1 MSNDDEY
8 FFRFISMFVLWCCH
22 LQKHIKS
29 NVDDDID
36 EDLGYEDNN
45 NSTKESALA
54 DVKTQ
59 VV

>member
-1 MSNDDEY
+1 
-8 FFRFISMFVLWCCH
+8 MFVLWCCH